1 MYKILVPTDGSELS
15 QQAVKQGMV
24 FAKALHAKVFGLHVI
39 PAFHAGRAKMDEGFE
54 VPASAPLK
62 KRFEEE
68 SKARALDI
76 LAPIEEEAKGAG
88 LEYECIV
95 GTNDAVYEEIIDTA
109 GKKNCDLIMMA
120 SHGHAGI
127 TGLLLGSETAKL
139 LTHAK
144 LPVLVL
150 R

>member
-1 MYKILVPTDGSELS
+1 MYKILMPTDGSEIS
-15 QQAVKQGMV
+15 QQAVKQGLA
-24 FAKALHAKVFGLHVI
+24 FAKALNAKVFALHVI
-39 PAFHAGRAKMDEGFE
+39 PKYHAGTEKMDEGFE
-54 VPASAPLK
+54 VPASPALRN
-62 KRFEEE
+62 RFEGEF
-68 SKARALDI
+68 KARAQEI
-76 LAPIEEEAKGAG
+76 LAQVEEEAKRAG
-88 LEYECIV
+88 LECECIV
-95 GTNDAVYEEIIDTA
+95 GTNNTVYEEIIDTA
-109 GKKNCDLIMMA
+109 AKKNCDLIMMA